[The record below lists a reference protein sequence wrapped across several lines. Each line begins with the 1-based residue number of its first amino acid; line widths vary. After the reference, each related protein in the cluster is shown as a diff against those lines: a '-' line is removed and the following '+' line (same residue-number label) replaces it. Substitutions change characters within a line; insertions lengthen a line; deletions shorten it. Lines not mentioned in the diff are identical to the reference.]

1 MTTTSRAVLIS
12 DHSGPRRVCTL
23 WRGLHTSLR
32 SLHES
37 EWTPQLCVHIVLSS
51 A

>member
-12 DHSGPRRVCTL
+12 DHFGLRRVGTL

-37 EWTPQLCVHIVLSS
+37 EWTPQLCVRIVLSS

>member
-12 DHSGPRRVCTL
+12 DHSSLNRVDTL
-23 WRGLHTSLR
+23 CRGLHTNVR

-37 EWTPQLCVHIVLSS
+37 EWTPQLCVRIVLSS